1 MLELLTGTNIYE
13 STVGEVPRATGPFPH
28 WHNLGG
34 YLFLVLLLG
43 FSLVLERERQI
54 ISRRMLVLTLAPALA
69 ALIQTASFAPLFG
82 TIAGALLIGVSMG
95 QGRRVL
101 AWLGV
106 AAVVGGMLFG
116 PLLEERVVQQYRET
130 TITQDQSLVPQTIEF
145 RYRVWTTQFVPVI
158 RENVI
163 WGYGPTLPPRL
174 FFGYAESL
182 YVTLLLRGGVLLLLS
197 YFAVM
202 VALAMRARGA
212 VRSEG
217 LERRV
222 VGRVVLAAVP
232 LLMLIDVIATYF
244 LDSGPA
250 PLLWVLAGL
259 MATEPKT
266 RLARSPVADGSERP
280 RPALAGV

>member
-1 MLELLTGTNIYE
+1 
-13 STVGEVPRATGPFPH
+13 
-28 WHNLGG
+28 
-34 YLFLVLLLG
+34 
-43 FSLVLERERQI
+43 
-54 ISRRMLVLTLAPALA
+54 
-69 ALIQTASFAPLFG
+69 
-82 TIAGALLIGVSMG
+82 
-95 QGRRVL
+95 
-101 AWLGV
+101 
-106 AAVVGGMLFG
+106 
-116 PLLEERVVQQYRET
+116 
-130 TITQDQSLVPQTIEF
+130 
-145 RYRVWTTQFVPVI
+145 
-158 RENVI
+158 
-163 WGYGPTLPPRL
+163 
-174 FFGYAESL
+174 
-182 YVTLLLRGGVLLLLS
+182 
-197 YFAVM
+197 M